1 LTLKY
6 EGAIVAAGMSKIQS
20 SVRLLI
26 FAVAWNCRC
35 LGGNFTTSISEAPAQ
50 DWNAPIWQPGSI
62 SPQAGNTYEVLSGGL
77 VRNPLNSAS
86 SFPGDALKL
95 DAGSILRFKP
105 PSPGVAT
112 TVDFPGVTGNAG
124 LILNGGGLDPGTQN
138 TVFTVGGKIL
148 VASNSFLLGPSTNG
162 GGRNFLFTA
171 SLSGSGD
178 ITEQNFLEGTGATI
192 LSSNNTYTGNWI
204 VTAGRLTG
212 TGINSLGT
220 GNITIAQGSTFEVM
234 YDINTPGVLNLQG
247 GNSIMTLHQD
257 CQFGAAIIA
266 GTSLPPGTYSYSQLV
281 LQFPGNFAPGG
292 SGGIRVA
299 PPSPNLNI
307 SANGPSLSL
316 TFSTE
321 QGRSYALQTKLGLL
335 SAAPWK
341 PFGSQ
346 IPGDGTIKSVL
357 TGVANAQGFYRLLVQ

>member
-1 LTLKY
+1 
-6 EGAIVAAGMSKIQS
+6 
-20 SVRLLI
+20 
-26 FAVAWNCRC
+26 
-35 LGGNFTTSISEAPAQ
+35 
-50 DWNAPIWQPGSI
+50 
-62 SPQAGNTYEVLSGGL
+62 
-77 VRNPLNSAS
+77 
-86 SFPGDALKL
+86 
-95 DAGSILRFKP
+95 
-105 PSPGVAT
+105 
-112 TVDFPGVTGNAG
+112 
-124 LILNGGGLDPGTQN
+124 
-138 TVFTVGGKIL
+138 
-148 VASNSFLLGPSTNG
+148 
-162 GGRNFLFTA
+162 
-171 SLSGSGD
+171 
-178 ITEQNFLEGTGATI
+178 
-192 LSSNNTYTGNWI
+192 

-234 YDINTPGVLNLQG
+234 YDINTPGVLNLQS